1 MKTSNKKTLS
11 FYSLSLLASLVLAGC
26 ATGPVPTE
34 PEPKITEDV
43 HAVMALPDVG
53 SATTGPTTLA
63 GLFKAYTGCQDST
76 KVWEEME
83 SGVIFFS
90 CREPRAGI
98 LQFIWEKTPEGKFV
112 FKKCV
117 ATMMADQEWNAME
130 FRGDDGLAML
140 ERVRRNE
147 RIIEEA
153 EASPLPAR
161 KGRSAQP

>member
-63 GLFKAYTGCQDST
+63 GLFKAYP
-76 KVWEEME
+76 
-83 SGVIFFS
+83 GVIFFS

>member
-1 MKTSNKKTLS
+1 MKTSNKKT
-11 FYSLSLLASLVLAGC
+11 LSLLASLVLAGC

-83 SGVIFFS
+83 PGVIFFS

-117 ATMMADQEWNAME
+117 ATMMADQE
-130 FRGDDGLAML
+130 
-140 ERVRRNE
+140 
-147 RIIEEA
+147 
-153 EASPLPAR
+153 
-161 KGRSAQP
+161 